1 MSSTLPSTET
11 GSEDRLIQIEPTG
24 SVRLQAKCEEVHAE
38 KGLRTMSLASNEE
51 GLYSKK
57 FMIEPTSLCNLKCP
71 LCPVPSHLHRPT
83 GHMTMD
89 TYTGVIDSIAGY
101 AKKID
106 LWNFGEPFL
115 NPDMFGMIKYAEDRR
130 IKVRVSTNST
140 FLSDE
145 EIAKV
150 FWSDLSS
157 IIVCLD
163 GASKETHER
172 YRIGSEFEKVVDGIR
187 RLARKKRALGR
198 SRPFIRLQFLVF
210 SYNEHEIDDIIAL
223 AEEMQVDQLSLKN
236 LSLGTWIGENIRQ
249 NIGKKLLPKNDKF
262 RKYGVEDS
270 HFELKVHDEV
280 CSWAYAN
287 GVVLANGDVTTCC
300 YDGSG
305 DHAFANVQRDGGLLT
320 ILKSDK
326 MKEIRQEIV
335 DRKLPLCKTC
345 QYSDYGATHLN
356 FDYQTETVAIGK
368 PSSTP

>member
-1 MSSTLPSTET
+1 MSPTMSSTTT
-11 GSEDRLIQIEPTG
+11 GPEDRLIQIEPTESG
-24 SVRLQAKCEEVHAE
+24 RVQSTRQKVHVE
-38 KGLRTMSLASNEE
+38 KGLRTLSLAPNEE

-71 LCPVPSHLHRPT
+71 LCPVPSHLHRST
-83 GHMTMD
+83 GHMTMN
-89 TYTGVIDSIAGY
+89 TYQATIDSIAGY

-115 NPDMFGMIKYAEDRR
+115 NPDMFNMIKYAEERR

-145 EIAKV
+145 EIDKV

-172 YRIGSEFEKVVDGIR
+172 YRIGSEFEKVVEGIQ

-210 SYNEHEIDDIIAL
+210 SYNEHEIDGIITL

-236 LSLGTWIGENIRQ
+236 LSLGTWIGENVRQ
-249 NIGKKLLPKNDKF
+249 NIGKKLLPKNDKL
-262 RKYGVEDS
+262 RKYSVQDGT
-270 HFELKVHDEV
+270 FELKTQDEV

-300 YDGSG
+300 YDSSG
-305 DHAFANVQRDGGLLT
+305 EHSFANVHRDGGLLQ
-320 ILKSDK
+320 ILKSDV
-326 MKEIRQEIV
+326 MNQVREQIESRE
-335 DRKLPLCKTC
+335 LPLCKTC
-345 QYSDYGATHLN
+345 QYSDYGATHVN
-356 FDYQTETVAIGK
+356 FDYGTNSNVAGK
-368 PSSTP
+368 